1 MIYVESKK
9 KDTNELIYK
18 TEVELWI
25 QKTNLWLPEHKE
37 GGINW
42 EIGIDKII
50 CIYIHMLVYI
60 EQITKKNLPCSTGN
74 ST

>member
-42 EIGIDKII
+42 EVGIDKII
-50 CIYIHMLVYI
+50 YIYIYTHTHASIYRI
-60 EQITKKNLPCSTGN
+60 DN
-74 ST
+74 